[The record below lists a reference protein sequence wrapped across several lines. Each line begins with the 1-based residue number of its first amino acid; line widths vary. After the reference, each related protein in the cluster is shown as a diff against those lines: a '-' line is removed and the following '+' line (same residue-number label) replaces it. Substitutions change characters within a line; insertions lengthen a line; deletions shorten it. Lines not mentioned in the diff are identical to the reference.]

1 MRLVLTFLLLGALAL
16 VEAMEPLSDRALG
29 DVRGQDGVLLSL
41 DLTNNFNTQTG
52 EHRCGELGELNDCR
66 WGLEFADREGVWL
79 MLKDYYG
86 HLTISDFRIDAE
98 FLPSTATSF
107 ADYSRFSNEEGRC
120 LLTGQM
126 GACAASDLAGL
137 PALIMGYSDPDPN
150 DDQRPVN
157 VSLFFNI
164 GRLGLEYDSSTP
176 VGANLPVACGG
187 AADCVPGYMRDTG
200 VSVLGMRLSNSQG
213 PNAAAQARFD
223 GRAYVFGF

>member
-1 MRLVLTFLLLGALAL
+1 RYAALCPPCL
-16 VEAMEPLSDRALG
+16 CGIPISPHVRDLIWING
-29 DVRGQDGVLLSL
+29 DSV
-41 DLTNNFNTQTG
+41 
-52 EHRCGELGELNDCR
+52 
-66 WGLEFADREGVWL
+66 
-79 MLKDYYG
+79 
-86 HLTISDFRIDAE
+86 
-98 FLPSTATSF
+98 TSF
-107 ADYSRFSNEEGRC
+107 FFSSRRRHTRSKRDWSSDVC
-120 LLTGQM
+120 S
-126 GACAASDLAGL
+126 SDL
-137 PALIMGYSDPDPN
+137 

-223 GRAYVFGF
+223 GRAYVCGF